1 MKLFESLKFFSLL
14 FVLLILLLVI
24 YYSTYRKHYNN
35 EYFSIPEADL
45 NYSLILAKQNTHH
58 AKKLNR
64 NVKCAYN
71 KIKTLDHHRHHNKMN
86 IYRQLNKMNKAV
98 KNTISADSAKNK
110 SYNDIREWTY
120 RETQNF

>member
-24 YYSTYRKHYNN
+24 YYSTYRKHYKN

-45 NYSLILAKQNTHH
+45 NYSLVLAKRNTHE

-64 NVKCAYN
+64 NVKCARN
-71 KIKTLDHHRHHNKMN
+71 KLLKLNHHRHYNKMN
-86 IYRQLNKMNKAV
+86 IHKELNKINKAV
-98 KNTISADSAKNK
+98 KNTISADSEKNK